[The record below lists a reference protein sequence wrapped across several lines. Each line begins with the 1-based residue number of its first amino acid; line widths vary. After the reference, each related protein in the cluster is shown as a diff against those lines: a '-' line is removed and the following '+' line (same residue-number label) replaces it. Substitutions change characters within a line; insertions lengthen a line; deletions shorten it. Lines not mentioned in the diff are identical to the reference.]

1 MLSNTFLQVQLSE
14 PSTSSIQKP
23 EVLTSEVLVFFALL
37 AFLAVF
43 GFRKGS

>member
-14 PSTSSIQKP
+14 PPVSSIQKP

-43 GFRKGS
+43 GFRRVS